1 MRSID
6 IMGNKISEENIKSS
20 DMVLTVQTDKTGLLE
35 IEKLDDCYKYGYRQA
50 INNMDKIKKLINN

>member
-1 MRSID
+1 
-6 IMGNKISEENIKSS
+6 
-20 DMVLTVQTDKTGLLE
+20 MVLTVQTDKTGLLE